1 MVFLWFSY
9 GFPMGFPM
17 VFLWFSHGFPMPML
31 SYDFG
36 SAGGPGW
43 VKQLTQDVFLIKA
56 TGAMKVKELKAA
68 IAKER
73 PSRPAKICG
82 R

>member
-1 MVFLWFSY
+1 
-9 GFPMGFPM
+9 
-17 VFLWFSHGFPMPML
+17 ML